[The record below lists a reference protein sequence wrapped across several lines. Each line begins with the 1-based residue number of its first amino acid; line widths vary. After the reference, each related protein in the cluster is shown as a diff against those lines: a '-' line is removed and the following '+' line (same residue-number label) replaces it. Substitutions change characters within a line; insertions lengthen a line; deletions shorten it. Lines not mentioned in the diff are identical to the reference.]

1 MIGIYNDSAARPSRH
16 PSRMLRRLAYCLPP
30 NYGGFMRSKNAVR
43 NEIWKLLQ
51 RKKVARFPG
60 AAGRIPNFTGAEI
73 CARLLSDESIWKKAR
88 VLKVNPDSPQR
99 AIRQKA
105 LEEGKIVY
113 MAVPRLRSGRP
124 FVELDPSKL
133 RCSPSTA
140 SSIKGAAKYGRA
152 VLLEEVKTI
161 DLVVCGSVA
170 VNRRGARIGKGG
182 GYSDLE
188 FALLAEDGKIG
199 DDTPIVTS
207 VHPLQVVA
215 EELPMTA
222 HDIPLNAIVTPQEII
237 KIKRPSRR
245 PKGIYWT
252 MLPPDKIA
260 AIPVLTTKRIGVKR
274 ISAR

>member
-1 MIGIYNDSAARPSRH
+1 VPEFSW
-16 PSRMLRRLAYCLPP
+16 RLAYCLPS
-30 NYGGFMRSKNAVR
+30 NYGGFMRSKTVVR

-51 RKKVARFPG
+51 TKKVARFPG
-60 AAGRIPNFTGAEI
+60 AAGRIPNFIGAEA
-73 CARLLSDESIWKKAR
+73 CARVLSDEPIWKQAR

-113 MAVPRLRSGRP
+113 MAVPRLRSEKP

-133 RCSPSTA
+133 RCSANNA

-152 VLLEEVKTI
+152 VMLEEVKTI

-188 FALLAEDGKIG
+188 FALLAEEGKIS
-199 DDTPIVTS
+199 DHTPIVTS
-207 VHPLQVVA
+207 VHPLQVVE
-215 EELPMTA
+215 EELPMIA
-222 HDIPLNAIVTPQEII
+222 HDIPLNAIVTPQQII
-237 KIKRPSRR
+237 EIKRRSRR
-245 PKGIYWT
+245 PKGIYWN
-252 MLPPDKIA
+252 MLPPEKIE
-260 AIPVLTTKRIGVKR
+260 AIPVLTAKRSAVKR
-274 ISAR
+274 KTT